1 MQSQQQAQNK
11 VTDDTESVFFK
22 QNRATELK
30 KLVMSLSPDYRQVII
45 LRYYQKLEMKEIAF
59 IMQLKEEAVRKR
71 LSRARQQIKQMLE
84 SRGESWV

>member
-45 LRYYQKLEMKEIAF
+45 LRYYQKLEMRNSIYYADE
-59 IMQLKEEAVRKR
+59 R
-71 LSRARQQIKQMLE
+71 
-84 SRGESWV
+84 RGSTEKTFACSSTDQADAGK